1 MLLSIDGGYGQFK
14 LCCVYVLIIVL
25 EGIRKRK
32 GNATKSEDH
41 QRTQR
46 IVTVNVEALKRIE
59 TDTKDVQKTVAF
71 SPDARL
77 LATGGTDGHLRIWK
91 VSIMIKFVP
100 NWARVVDV

>member
-1 MLLSIDGGYGQFK
+1 MCILFDLVS
-14 LCCVYVLIIVL
+14 

-41 QRTQR
+41 QKTQR
-46 IVTVNVEALKRIE
+46 MVTVHVEELKRTE

-77 LATGGTDGHLRIWK
+77 LATGGSDGHLRIWK
-91 VSIMIKFVP
+91 VSIMNKI
-100 NWARVVDV
+100 ASM

>member
-1 MLLSIDGGYGQFK
+1 MCIHFTL
-14 LCCVYVLIIVL
+14 VL

-46 IVTVNVEALKRIE
+46 IVTVNVEALKQIE

-77 LATGGTDGHLRIWK
+77 LATGGTGGHLRIWK
-91 VSIMIKFVP
+91 VSIMKKFV
-100 NWARVVDV
+100 